1 MTKNKYHHQ
10 GEPGFFCE
18 MDSVIRGQCF
28 EDNEGGLR
36 NLPYRAYSSATNTV
50 EKCKKAC
57 FERNYKF
64 AGVQFSK
71 ECFCG
76 NNAPKKLASKS
87 SECNMDCSGDK
98 SLKCGGGN
106 RMNVYQNPGQT
117 C

>member
-1 MTKNKYHHQ
+1 
-10 GEPGFFCE
+10 

-76 NNAPKKLASKS
+76 NNAPKKFASKA

-98 SLKCGGGN
+98 SQKCGGGN